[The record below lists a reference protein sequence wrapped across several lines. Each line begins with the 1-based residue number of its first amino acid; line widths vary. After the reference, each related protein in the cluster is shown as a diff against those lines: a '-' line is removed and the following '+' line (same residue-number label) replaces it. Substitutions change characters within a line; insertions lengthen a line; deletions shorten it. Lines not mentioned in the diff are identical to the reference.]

1 MHLFSVGLDVTKA
14 RETAFIT
21 LGVRHATQKRS
32 TFANEVPTG
41 CRDLLAGLWTGY
53 CEAMPDSAYAL
64 FIEDCRQERAHLAG
78 LIEALEGIR
87 ISPGA
92 RISIPGPLIAPT
104 ATLVA
109 FQKTVAELNAL
120 IDAYDAGEK

>member
-1 MHLFSVGLDVTKA
+1 
-14 RETAFIT
+14 
-21 LGVRHATQKRS
+21 
-32 TFANEVPTG
+32 
-41 CRDLLAGLWTGY
+41 
-53 CEAMPDSAYAL
+53 MPDSAYAL

-109 FQKTVAELNAL
+109 FQKTVAELYAL